1 MTKRVPGI
9 SMAND
14 KSSWVLNNV
23 VSPYGLAM
31 ISYAFFLF
39 ACLIPP
45 SIYSHYMH
53 EPDLMF
59 LDPATIL
66 FYTFC
71 VAGFIAGVWFMGY
84 LFPAPLAEHR
94 IQIRSSPAFF
104 LLSPLIF
111 GILATSI
118 AMILLLKQNPNI
130 LLLLLAQQGGE
141 LKQLYQAESPGKLA
155 LVPIMLVAVTW
166 WGFSRSTG
174 FHLRGWRRWLFNFS
188 LGVAVFVI
196 IISAFITLY
205 RYFLMMVLCGLAIL
219 YVLNRTARRDISANF
234 FLKTALIGIM
244 AVALLF
250 FATSFARGTVI
261 WDDLLRNIIGY
272 TAASYNRLAAV
283 VNGNL
288 RYPYAGHGI
297 YFNFLLLYSHPV
309 NSIYPFV
316 QVLNLPDFLD
326 VWGSEFQAVSRAGL
340 DGTLIWSGT
349 FGYIFAELGWF
360 SFLLVF
366 AYGMLYSVV
375 WNWMKRGSILGV
387 VLYPWFGYNA
397 LIWFGTNGLLD
408 QTAVTLFAVVILL
421 GGYEKFFLNSPKN
434 ELSS

>member
-1 MTKRVPGI
+1 
-9 SMAND
+9 MAND
-14 KSSWVLNNV
+14 KSSWILNNV

-39 ACLIPP
+39 TCLIPP

-53 EPDLMF
+53 EPDLIF
-59 LDPATIL
+59 LDPAAIL
-66 FYTFC
+66 FYTLC
-71 VAGFIAGVWFMGY
+71 VAGFIAGVSFMQY
-84 LFPAPLAEHR
+84 LFPAPLVEHR
-94 IQIRSSPAFF
+94 IRIRSSPVFF
-104 LLSPLIF
+104 LLSPLIL
-111 GILATSI
+111 GILATSL

-141 LKQLYQAESPGKLA
+141 LKQIYQAEPPGKLA
-155 LVPIMLVAVTW
+155 LVPIMLVGITW

-174 FHLRGWRRWLFNFS
+174 LHLERWKRWLFNFF
-188 LGVAVFVI
+188 LGAAVFAI
-196 IISAFITLY
+196 IISTVITLY
-205 RYFLMMVLCGLAIL
+205 RYYLMMILCGLAIL
-219 YVLNRTARRDISANF
+219 YVLNRTARGDISVKF
-234 FLKTALIGIM
+234 FLKTALIGVV
-244 AVALLF
+244 AVASLF

-261 WDDLLRNIIGY
+261 WDDLLRNLIGY

-297 YFNFLLLYSHPV
+297 YFNFLLIYSHPV
-309 NSIYPFV
+309 NAIYPFV
-316 QVLNLPDFLD
+316 QALNLPAFLD

-340 DGTLIWSGT
+340 DGTLIWSGA

-360 SFLLVF
+360 SFLFVF
-366 AYGMLYSVV
+366 VYGMLYSVV
-375 WNWMKRGSILGV
+375 WNWMKRRSILGV

-397 LIWFGTNGLLD
+397 SAWFGTNGLLD
-408 QTAVTLFAVVILL
+408 QTAVTLFTVAILL
-421 GGYEKFFLNSPKN
+421 GGYEKLFLNSPKN